1 MTADISRLFRDP
13 DKRFHGLVRQQ
24 GRLPLD
30 AEENHGTDIGQ
41 WTDEQSFVETIAPS
55 GSPDDG
61 FKIVNAGGA
70 PTDFLIK
77 AGSYYLGGSRI
88 ENPVQTSYRGQKT
101 DNWIPFQ
108 LDAEGG
114 NETVGGGVRK
124 FLVWLDAREAT
135 VTATEDSELLEPG
148 LGGPDGAARKRF
160 SWRVRATGVA
170 GPGCIAAAQQWLT
183 AMQWSGKVDPDTGLL
198 ASGATLTVGFNP
210 ADVDQDLCAPALT
223 PGFLGAR
230 NECYRVMVTRPGHYV
245 WGQDDAA
252 PLYRVQVVADGA
264 GNMRK
269 VKFLTLPRDEFALP
283 RADHVVELLRWDQV
297 LPNGQKTAEA
307 VGLFFKVSGGFVDG
321 AITLTADVPAPW
333 TAWLGALPA
342 SLQSKYDDPNEKVF
356 YYLRVWT
363 GGGDGADPDIPFGK
377 PNLAGTGLSLAFAGA
392 PMRGDSWVIAARPNA
407 PSRVMPW
414 QLLDGMGPHAIRR
427 HVVPLAYVDLDAG
440 TIVDCRRRFR
450 PLYKIGGCCT
460 VTVGDGVSSWGDV
473 STIADALVR
482 LPASGGEICIGP
494 GTYAENIVVT
504 NRSNVTFTGC
514 GRRTRW
520 LALDPAKPLL
530 ELSNC
535 EAITVRRLRMESG
548 AAQCILADLPG
559 GAPPTQHNRDLTLEE
574 LDLAAPSGSAII
586 ARRMEGLRL
595 RCSTIAAGPFPVG
608 PPPADTKGFAAVT
621 LQGEHLF
628 VERNL
633 IVAPLGPNDLPSQRP
648 LGGLHICGDSRDIVL
663 LRNRIDGGAGN
674 GVTLGSVRYV
684 EIYTAGGMTEEEA
697 LAKALAEQY
706 GAPVGFNV
714 TIDAAGCIYIV
725 WQDPGP
731 LGDGDIIKLPVSEGL
746 VSDVRIEKNRFVN
759 MGSSGIATFPMFV
772 TLDDGDPAADSVAV
786 ENILVLD
793 NLISACMLLE
803 PPPIPDVQFLFT
815 GFGGIALSMALD
827 CTIRDNQ
834 IDGIGAARQLGVCGI
849 FIGYGEDLIFRRNRI
864 EQNGASI
871 KGGQSAAPAGGIFVR
886 VCAGG
891 ISSLGTPYEE
901 RRTRDRPALSVQN
914 NIIHAPYARAL
925 KALVMGPAHITD
937 NRLSG
942 ANPSLFF
949 SNPLFALII
958 LIFGARDVI
967 ELLTDPTAEL
977 DLDNLILLNLIFE
990 ILGGDAV
997 NIVNLGIAEESL
1009 LAYRIG
1015 EYFKQG
1021 AVGGSPTSGSHG
1033 ASDAWGAAGRAP
1045 QMLRG
1050 GEILFND
1057 NQVSLH
1063 RAEKTDA
1070 GTLSSVLIL
1079 TRDDLGFSDNQL
1091 EIEADMMIALS
1102 NATLM
1107 GTTMRA
1113 LGNRLQESALCI
1125 YSMMSWGMMLNNTSD
1140 NQSTFTI
1147 SPICATPKLVNRDNL
1162 RLF

>member
-1 MTADISRLFRDP
+1 MTADISRLFRDK

-61 FKIVNAGGA
+61 FKIANAGGT
-70 PTDFLIK
+70 PTDFVIK

-88 ENPVQTSYRGQKT
+88 ENPAALNYRAQKG

-114 NETVGGGVRK
+114 NETVGPAVRK
-124 FLVWLDAREAT
+124 FLVWLDAREAV

-160 SWRVRATGVA
+160 SWRVRTTAVA

-183 AMQWSGKVDPDTGLL
+183 AMQWTGLVDSETGLL
-198 ASGATLTVGFNP
+198 ASGATLQVGFNP
-210 ADVDQDLCAPALT
+210 ADVDQDLCQPSLT

-252 PLYRVQVVADGA
+252 PLYRVQVQADGA

-269 VKFLTLPRDEFALP
+269 VKFLSNPRDEFALP
-283 RADHVVELLRWDQV
+283 RADHVVELLRWDQI

-307 VGLFFKVSGGFVDG
+307 VGAYFKVSGGYVDG
-321 AITLTADVPAPW
+321 AITLASDVPAAW
-333 TAWLGALPA
+333 TNWLGTLPA
-342 SLQSKYDDPNEKVF
+342 SLQSDFDDLNEKIY

-363 GGGDGADPDIPFGK
+363 GGGDGADPDIPFAK
-377 PNLAGTGLSLAFAGA
+377 PNLAGTGLSLTFGGT
-392 PMRGDSWVIAARPNA
+392 PMVGDAWAIAARPNA

-414 QLLDGMGPHAIRR
+414 QLLDGMAPHATRR

-440 TIVDCRRRFR
+440 TISDCRRRFR

-473 STIADALVR
+473 STIAAALAR
-482 LPASGGEICIGP
+482 LPTSGGEICIGP
-494 GTYAENIVVT
+494 GTYAENILVT
-504 NRSNVTFTGC
+504 DRANVTFTGC

-520 LALDPAKPLL
+520 IAQDPSKPLL

-535 EAITVRRLRMESG
+535 DAITVRRLRMEGG
-548 AAQCILADLPG
+548 AAQCILADLPAG
-559 GAPPTQHNRDLTLEE
+559 PVGSQRNSDLLLEE
-574 LDLAAPSGSAII
+574 LDLAAHSGSAII
-586 ARRMEGLRL
+586 ARHMEGLRL
-595 RCSTIAAGPFPVG
+595 RNSTIAVGPFPAG
-608 PPPADTKGFAAVT
+608 PPPAATKGFAAVT
-621 LQGEHLF
+621 LQGEQLF

-633 IVAPLGPNDLPSQRP
+633 ITAPLGPNDLPSQRP
-648 LGGLHICGDSRDIVL
+648 LGGLHIGGDSRDIVL

-674 GVTLGSVRYV
+674 GITLGSVRLV
-684 EIYTAGGMTEEEA
+684 EIFTAGGMTVEEA
-697 LAKALAEQY
+697 LAKALAEYQ
-706 GAPVGFNV
+706 GLSIGFV
-714 TIDAAGCIYIV
+714 ITIDAAGCIHIV

-731 LGDGDIIKLPVSEGL
+731 SGDGDTIEIPVSDGL
-746 VSDVRIEKNRFVN
+746 VSDVRIEKNRIGN
-759 MGSSGIATFPMFV
+759 MGASGIATFPMFV
-772 TLDDGDPAADSVAV
+772 TLDDGQPAHDAVAV

-793 NLISACMLLE
+793 NVIAACMTME
-803 PPPIPDVQFLFT
+803 PPPIPDIQFLFT
-815 GFGGIALSMALD
+815 GFGGVALSMALD

-834 IDGIGAARQLGVCGI
+834 IAEIGAARQLGVCGI
-849 FIGYGEDLIFRRNRI
+849 FVGYGEDLRFERNRI

-891 ISSLGTPYEE
+891 ISSLGTPYEK
-901 RRTRDRPALSVQN
+901 RRNRDRPALWVQS

-925 KALVMGPAHITD
+925 KALVMGPAHIAD

-949 SNPLFALII
+949 SNPFFALII
-958 LIFGARDVI
+958 LIFGARPVTD
-967 ELLTDPTAEL
+967 LLTDPTAEL
-977 DLDNLILLNLIFE
+977 DLDNLVLLNLIFE

-1015 EYFKQG
+1015 QMLKSG
-1021 AVGGSPTSGSHG
+1021 GVGGAPSGSHH
-1033 ASDAWGAAGRAP
+1033 AADAWGAAGQAP

-1050 GEILFND
+1050 GETLFVD

-1063 RAEKTDA
+1063 RAEDTQA
-1070 GTLSSVLIL
+1070 ATLSSVLIL
-1079 TRDDLGFSDNQL
+1079 TRDDLGFADNQL
-1091 EIEADMMIALS
+1091 EVEADMLIALS
-1102 NATLM
+1102 DALLM
-1107 GTTMRA
+1107 GTTIRA
-1113 LGNRLQESALCI
+1113 HANRLQESALCMF
-1125 YSMMSWGMMLNNTSD
+1125 SMMSWGLMLNVTAD
-1140 NQSTFTI
+1140 NQSTFQI
-1147 SPICATPKLVNRDNL
+1147 SASCATPKLIDSPNL
-1162 RLF
+1162 SLF